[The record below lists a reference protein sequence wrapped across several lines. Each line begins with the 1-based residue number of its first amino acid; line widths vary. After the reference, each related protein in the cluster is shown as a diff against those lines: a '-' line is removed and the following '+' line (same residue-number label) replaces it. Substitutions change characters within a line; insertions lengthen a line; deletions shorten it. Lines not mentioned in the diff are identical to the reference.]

1 MWTIQKWFIVK
12 KKWVW
17 WQWIID
23 RGSQTQKKSTWKTQ
37 QQPLVGHRSQVTSSR
52 RTVSVKQM
60 LGSDI
65 FWRLSEGFEKC
76 TQYTQTLVQHS
87 QQNDFL
93 SSLRYFCNVF
103 ASQTAGLKKKKRKN
117 QKRKT
122 LWKINTDLTKKF
134 YFTPTYMFRID

>member
-1 MWTIQKWFIVK
+1 MNYWS
-12 KKWVW
+12 
-17 WQWIID
+17 WISD
-23 RGSQTQKKSTWKTQ
+23 TKEKHMKDTQ

-103 ASQTAGLKKKKRKN
+103 ASQTAGLKKIKEKTRKE
-117 QKRKT
+117 KH
-122 LWKINTDLTKKF
+122 WKINTDLTKKF

>member
-1 MWTIQKWFIVK
+1 MNYWS
-12 KKWVW
+12 
-17 WQWIID
+17 WISD
-23 RGSQTQKKSTWKTQ
+23 TKEKHMKDTQ

-76 TQYTQTLVQHS
+76 TQYTQTLVQHG

-103 ASQTAGLKKKKRKN
+103 ASQTAGLKKKEKKKPEKKN
-117 QKRKT
+117 TVK
-122 LWKINTDLTKKF
+122 N
-134 YFTPTYMFRID
+134 

>member
-1 MWTIQKWFIVK
+1 MNYWS
-12 KKWVW
+12 
-17 WQWIID
+17 WISD
-23 RGSQTQKKSTWKTQ
+23 TKEKHMKDTQ

-87 QQNDFL
+87 QQKI
-93 SSLRYFCNVF
+93 FCPV
-103 ASQTAGLKKKKRKN
+103 
-117 QKRKT
+117 
-122 LWKINTDLTKKF
+122 
-134 YFTPTYMFRID
+134 

>member
-1 MWTIQKWFIVK
+1 MSVVTMNYWS
-12 KKWVW
+12 
-17 WQWIID
+17 WISD
-23 RGSQTQKKSTWKTQ
+23 TKEKHMKDTQ

-103 ASQTAGLKKKKRKN
+103 ASQTAGLKKRKE
-117 QKRKT
+117 KTRKEKHCEKLT
-122 LWKINTDLTKKF
+122 QISQRNFTSLQHICLELTKIRK
-134 YFTPTYMFRID
+134 